1 MRECSETD
9 DEDEDY
15 DAELDSDNE
24 WDQEWGEDE
33 ESWSDWDWDES
44 WGELE
49 AADVQVAVK
58 CNRFAIFPEA
68 KLIEVGVRKVS
79 TRRGTVAKKAR
90 ASIHF
95 VPTKP
100 SHLSEHLLLEHQI
113 KRTHIDIAS
122 TSRTPAADISNL
134 NNSEHKSMSNW
145 IDKQLFLN

>member
-134 NNSEHKSMSNW
+134 NNSERNSMSNW